1 MGALSGVALTQ
12 PAGRCGEARQAQGQ
26 RMSGLKIAFAE
37 GDPGERPLHVRLM
50 WEANQ
55 ILQPFAKDLA
65 LCPGRQNRENLV

>member
-1 MGALSGVALTQ
+1 
-12 PAGRCGEARQAQGQ
+12 
-26 RMSGLKIAFAE
+26 MSGLKIAFVE
-37 GDPGERPLHVRLM
+37 GGPGERPLHVRLM